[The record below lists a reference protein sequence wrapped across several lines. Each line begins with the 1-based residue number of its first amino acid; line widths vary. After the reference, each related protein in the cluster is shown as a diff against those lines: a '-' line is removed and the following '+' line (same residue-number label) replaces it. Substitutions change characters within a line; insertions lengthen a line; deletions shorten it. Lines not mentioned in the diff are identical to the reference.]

1 MSYHARLW
9 KTIDRRKASYRSKM
23 RPVFREALEK
33 HIRPVYEKI
42 EETSNIEFFEIPPLD
57 IEPISDAYK
66 RLYMSTALDFAMF
79 DRHQAQKSVKMQ
91 IKQGEEEIYESLIM
105 DHILVYLRDYVGSE
119 IVAAGN
125 TSVLLIQKLC
135 DKIIP
140 EIVEQGL
147 GAGQAQTM
155 LRDRIKSA
163 WHEMKYFRTER
174 IVRTEVNRAA
184 SWGSLEGI
192 KSTEI
197 DHDKVW
203 LSALAQ
209 QSRDWHTAADGQK
222 VGMNESFDI
231 GGEALQYPGDPAGS
245 AGNVINCLCS
255 MTYEVKG
262 F

>member
-1 MSYHARLW
+1 MIRQRQWH
-9 KTIDRRKASYRSKM
+9 TIDRRKASYRSKL
-23 RPVFREALEK
+23 RPVFRDALEK
-33 HIRPVYEKI
+33 HIKPVYDKI
-42 EETSNIEFFEIPPLD
+42 EETTNIEFFEVPPLD
-57 IEPISDAYK
+57 MSPLNEAYK

-79 DRHQAQKSVKMQ
+79 DRRQAMKSVKMQ
-91 IKQGEEEIYESLIM
+91 LKQGEEEIMESLIM
-105 DHILVYLRDYVGSE
+105 DHIMVYLRDYVGSE
-119 IVAAGN
+119 IVAAGS

-147 GAGQAQTM
+147 GAGAAQTM
-155 LRDRIKSA
+155 LRDKIKSA
-163 WHEMKYFRTER
+163 WHEAKYFRTER

-184 SWGSLEGI
+184 NWGSLEGV

-197 DHDKVW
+197 EHDKVW
-203 LSALAQ
+203 LSALSQ
-209 QSRDWHTAADGQK
+209 NSRSWHTEADGQK
-222 VGMNESFDI
+222 RNMDDPFDI

-245 AGNVINCLCS
+245 AGNTINCLCS

>member
-1 MSYHARLW
+1 MN
-9 KTIDRRKASYRSKM
+9 
-23 RPVFREALEK
+23 ALEK
-33 HIRPVYEKI
+33 HIQPVYEKI
-42 EETSNIEFFEIPPLD
+42 DETSNIEFFEVPSLD
-57 IEPISDAYK
+57 NEAIREAYK

-79 DRHQAQKSVKMQ
+79 DRRQAQKMLK
-91 IKQGEEEIYESLIM
+91 IELKQGEEEIMESLIM

-119 IVAAGN
+119 IVACGN

-135 DKIIP
+135 DRIIP

-147 GAGQAQTM
+147 GAGRAQTM

-174 IVRTEVNRAA
+174 IVRTEVNRA
-184 SWGSLEGI
+184 SNWGSLEGV

-203 LSALAQ
+203 LSAMAQ
-209 QSRDWHTAADGQK
+209 QSREWHTAADGQK

-231 GGEALQYPGDPAGS
+231 GGEGLEYPGDPSGS
-245 AGNVINCLCS
+245 PGNTINCLCS